1 MDAGM
6 QYWQQLGQWEEDA
19 AEALRW
25 HEEEAARMNSQE
37 YQTQG
42 INHGI
47 RESSEEKGKAP
58 SGTDR
63 PVGLW

>member
-1 MDAGM
+1 MDAIE
-6 QYWQQLGQWEEDA
+6 YWQTVGQQEEWEA
-19 AEALRW
+19 AEAMRW
-25 HEEEAARMNSQE
+25 YEELAARMNSQE

-58 SGTDR
+58 FGADR